1 VLLALESKA
10 RRQLR
15 DGQRDYIIGRFEKAG
30 GSPLWLR
37 TAFEIAKSWKS
48 ATAVEGHHALVSDTA
63 APIAEMVR
71 RSRCAHATML
81 RKLRSVG
88 RSNLVL
94 VWHRSVAAGGGWWRM
109 VTDNRG
115 QKMSALP
122 KLRARP

>member
-10 RRQLR
+10 GRQLR
-15 DGQRDYIIGRFEKAG
+15 DGQRDYIIGQFETAG

-48 ATAVEGHHALVSDTA
+48 ADTAVEGHHVLVSDTA
-63 APIAEMVR
+63 APIAKMVR

-94 VWHRSVAAGGGWWRM
+94 VWYRSVAAGGGW
-109 VTDNRG
+109 
-115 QKMSALP
+115 
-122 KLRARP
+122 